1 MGNNPY
7 VASRMVSQAK
17 WFALAKVGVA
27 IASLL
32 TQFVLVRN
40 LGVDDYAAYTIFVA
54 GTAVLVFVTMFGM
67 DRVVY
72 RFMPPLREAIKWRE
86 VLLLML
92 GLISVRLLCML
103 LLLVGLYFFSSLLL
117 PQQIVE
123 QSSSI
128 PLQYIA
134 YGLSSACND
143 SLLIF
148 CNCLG
153 LQKRQ
158 AVLFMLSGCVRLI
171 GLASLVFVHDLT
183 VIDVANVFSAT
194 ECVLSLALLLVL
206 AREFVQL
213 RRDAPPRLP
222 LNFGFSFRA
231 LWRDSLGTQ
240 AAYMLGLPFR
250 GALLKLIV
258 GSVATPLVTASFGF
272 FQTLSDRAYQFMPI
286 FLAKGIIEPSLA
298 SDYSKHH
305 DIERIRSAVSL
316 LLRFNYVIIGM
327 GIASLLGCGEPLI
340 NWVTHGRYGGEMLL
354 AVFIVFQLAG
364 MSLGESLFLSLNP
377 IGRISHHNR
386 LWLWFS
392 LPFLGLL
399 GLCAYLR
406 SPLLLVLVSTTP
418 YYIIYG
424 WLRWVN
430 REPSLQKGLGIGLPV
445 LMRLVIAVGGA
456 ALVARLVLL
465 LPGGNLIIALS
476 LLCCLAAFVLAL
488 RFVGLFKRAE
498 LPALARVSPRFSR
511 LLEPIS
517 S

>member
-476 LLCCLAAFVLAL
+476 LLCCLAAVVLAL

>member
-72 RFMPPLREAIKWRE
+72 RFMPPLREAVKWRE
-86 VLLLML
+86 LLLLML
-92 GLISVRLLCML
+92 GLISARLALML
-103 LLLVGLYFFSSLLL
+103 LLLLGLYFFSSLLL
-117 PQQIVE
+117 PQQIIE

-148 CNCLG
+148 CNSLG

-158 AVLFMLSGCVRLI
+158 AMLFMLAGCVRLA
-171 GLASLVFVHDLT
+171 GLSSLVFVHDLG
-183 VIDVANVFSAT
+183 VVDVANVFAGT

-206 AREFVQL
+206 AREFAHL
-213 RRDAPPRLP
+213 RHNAAPPMP
-222 LNFGFSFRA
+222 LSFGFSFRT

-258 GSVATPLVTASFGF
+258 GAVATPLVTASFGF

-286 FLAKGIIEPSLA
+286 FLAKGIVEPALA

-316 LLRFNYVIIGM
+316 LLRFNYVIIGL
-327 GIASLLGCGEPLI
+327 GIASLIGCGEPLI

-354 AVFIVFQLAG
+354 AVLIVLQLAG

-406 SPLLLVLVSTTP
+406 SPLLLVLVSTMP

-430 REPSLQKGLGIGLPV
+430 REPSLQQGLGIGLPV
-445 LMRLVIAVGGA
+445 LLRLVAAVAGA
-456 ALVARLVLL
+456 ALAARLVLL
-465 LPGGNLIIALS
+465 LPGGNVVIVPAL
-476 LLCCLAAFVLAL
+476 LACVAAYLLAL
-488 RFVGLFKRAE
+488 RFVGLFKRTE
-498 LPALARVSPRFSR
+498 LPALGRISPRFAR